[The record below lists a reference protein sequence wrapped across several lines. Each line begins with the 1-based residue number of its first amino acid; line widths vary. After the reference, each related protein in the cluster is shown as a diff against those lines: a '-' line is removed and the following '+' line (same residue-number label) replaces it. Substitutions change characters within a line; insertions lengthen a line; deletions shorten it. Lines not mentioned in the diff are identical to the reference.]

1 VVLYSFAWSMTER
14 VPWYTSLMW
23 HIWSWFGTHE
33 WVAIWLEGIA
43 LVAIFIWDRF
53 DSTAQ
58 HTQTLAQLKIAQD
71 QVAEA
76 IRAADAAKTQ
86 AESSLESVRLLKLQT
101 QEQQLRELWRVL
113 PILDDIR
120 AQTRSWLNI
129 FDENRWNGLNEATRI
144 MPADSSTVLI
154 QAARHSSELW
164 TEVREAFQVLTNADL
179 QLTQYYGQPSPANR
193 WPTLINAARDNIRN
207 AEPKLTHIAGVLSTF
222 EETERKSH
230 AAQKEALTRPT
241 PLS

>member
-1 VVLYSFAWSMTER
+1 MRHCIGVWLSN
-14 VPWYTSLMW
+14 
-23 HIWSWFGTHE
+23 HE
-33 WVAIWLEGIA
+33 WLAIWLEGIA

-53 DSTAQ
+53 DSAEQ
-58 HTQTLAQLKIAQD
+58 HKQTLAQLKISQG

-86 AESSLESVRLLKLQT
+86 AESSLKSVQLFKLQT

-120 AQTRSWLNI
+120 AKTRYWLNI
-129 FDENRWNGLNEATRI
+129 FSENRWNGLTEATRI

-164 TEVREAFQVLTNADL
+164 TEVREAFQMLTNADL
-179 QLTQYYGQPSPANR
+179 ELTRYYSQPNPANR
-193 WPTLINAARDNIRN
+193 SPSLIAAAQDNIGN
-207 AEPKLTHIAGVLSTF
+207 AEPKLTHIAGALTTF
-222 EETERKSH
+222 EEAERERYAS
-230 AAQKEALTRPT
+230 QEEAPT
-241 PLS
+241 

>member
-1 VVLYSFAWSMTER
+1 
-14 VPWYTSLMW
+14 MW
-23 HIWSWFGTHE
+23 HCFGVWFSTHE

-53 DSTAQ
+53 DSAGQ
-58 HTQTLAQLKIAQD
+58 HKQTLAQLKIAQD

-86 AESSLESVRLLKLQT
+86 AESSLESVQLLKLQT

-120 AQTRSWLNI
+120 AQTRYWLNI

-144 MPADSSTVLI
+144 MPADSGTVLI
-154 QAARHSSELW
+154 QAARHSNELW
-164 TEVREAFQVLTNADL
+164 TEVRESFQMLTNADL
-179 QLTQYYGQPSPANR
+179 QLTQYYNQPSPANR
-193 WPTLINAARDNIRN
+193 SPALINSARDNIRN
-207 AEPKLTHIAGVLSTF
+207 AEPKLTHIAGVLTTF
-222 EETERKSH
+222 EETERKGH
-230 AAQKEALTRPT
+230 NAQKEART
-241 PLS
+241 

>member
-1 VVLYSFAWSMTER
+1 MC
-14 VPWYTSLMW
+14 
-23 HIWSWFGTHE
+23 HIWNWLSTHE

-53 DSTAQ
+53 DSAAQ
-58 HTQTLAQLKIAQD
+58 HTQTLAQLKNAQD

-86 AESSLESVRLLKLQT
+86 AESSLESVHLLKLQT

-120 AQTRSWLNI
+120 AQTSSWLNI

-164 TEVREAFQVLTNADL
+164 KNVREAFQMLTNADL
-179 QLTQYYGQPSPANR
+179 QLTQYYSQPSPANR
-193 WPTLINAARDNIRN
+193 SPTLINAARDNIRN
-207 AEPKLTHIAGVLSTF
+207 AEPKLTHIADVLSTF
-222 EETERKSH
+222 EVKERNSH
-230 AAQKEALTRPT
+230 AAQKEA
-241 PLS
+241 

>member
-1 VVLYSFAWSMTER
+1 MGR
-14 VPWYTSLMW
+14 D
-23 HIWSWFGTHE
+23 
-33 WVAIWLEGIA
+33 
-43 LVAIFIWDRF
+43 LVRGDCTRCFFIWDRF
-53 DSTAQ
+53 DSASQ
-58 HTQTLAQLKIAQD
+58 HTQTLAQLKVAQD

-120 AQTRSWLNI
+120 AQTRLWLII
-129 FDENRWNGLNEATRI
+129 FDENRWNGLNEAFRI

-164 TEVREAFQVLTNADL
+164 TEVREAFQMLINADL
-179 QLTQYYGQPSPANR
+179 QLAS
-193 WPTLINAARDNIRN
+193 LIQQIVRN
-207 AEPKLTHIAGVLSTF
+207 LLSTPPATIF
-222 EETERKSH
+222 GMPSLNSLTSPVCFQRLRKRNG
-230 AAQKEALTRPT
+230 RPI
-241 PLS
+241 PPNRNDRRLKGSLVRS